1 MKLHSSCFDE
11 PNHEYMHDSDREL
24 AGKITLLAGQIN
36 AATYLFLKMLA
47 EFDRRRGWAKNG
59 IHSCSHWLTLHCSL
73 AIATAH
79 EHLRVAHCLEKLPQ
93 TNEGFESG
101 ELSYSKVRAMTRVAT
116 DDNEAILISAAT
128 NSSASHVEKLVRKY
142 RQVDAD
148 QNPIEPEDEYQ
159 QRKLTAYQN
168 KDGMWIINA
177 KLPQLEGGLVVK
189 ALEEIMR
196 QQDKNSSAQESEEVR
211 VSFSQKRADAISSM
225 SEHFI
230 ATATV
235 DDENGGIQALAG
247 HERCQVVLHLN
258 VDNPNMDYHCISV
271 GNAKRF
277 SSDASLYTVLE
288 DKYGDVLNIGRKT
301 RTISPPL
308 ARALNVR
315 DETCC
320 FPGCCANKY
329 VDFHHVTHWI
339 DGGETNPDNLI
350 KLCRFHHRQLHQGHY
365 SVALQLDDSDKQKWI
380 FKTAT
385 GEVIEPNPRL
395 MQGRNKEFLEAQW
408 PDIDSHTAV
417 SRWRGGTFD
426 YPTILEDLVW
436 CKHQRK
442 PGPSL
447 AITRPG
453 PRAYA

>member
-1 MKLHSSCFDE
+1 MSLNHSCFDE
-11 PNHEYMHDSDREL
+11 PNHEYMHDSDLEL
-24 AGKITLLAGQIN
+24 GGKITLLAGQIN

-47 EFDRRRGWAKNG
+47 EFDRRKGWCKNG
-59 IHSCSHWLTLHCSL
+59 IRSCSHWLTLNCSL
-73 AIATAH
+73 AVATAH
-79 EHLRVAHCLEKLPQ
+79 EHLRVAHCLEKLPK

-101 ELSYSKVRAMTRVAT
+101 VLSYSKVRAMTRVAT
-116 DDNEAILISAAT
+116 DDNEAILISAAA
-128 NSSASHVEKLVRKY
+128 NSSASHVENLVRKY

-148 QNPIEPEDEYQ
+148 QNPIEPKDEYQ

-196 QQDKNSSAQESEEVR
+196 QQDRNSSAEESKEAQENSSAEESEEVR
-211 VSFSQKRADAISSM
+211 ASFSQKRADALSSM

-258 VDNPNMDYHCISV
+258 LDNADTPPNMDYHCISV
-271 GNAKRF
+271 ANAKRF

-288 DKYGDVLNIGRKT
+288 DRYGDVLNIGRKA

-365 SVALQLDDSDKQKWI
+365 SIALQPDDSDKQKWI
-380 FKTAT
+380 FKTAA

-395 MQGRNKEFLEAQW
+395 LQGRNKEFLETQW

-426 YPTILEDLVW
+426 YPTILEDLV
-436 CKHQRK
+436 
-442 PGPSL
+442 L
-447 AITRPG
+447 V
-453 PRAYA
+453 

>member
-1 MKLHSSCFDE
+1 
-11 PNHEYMHDSDREL
+11 
-24 AGKITLLAGQIN
+24 
-36 AATYLFLKMLA
+36 
-47 EFDRRRGWAKNG
+47 
-59 IHSCSHWLTLHCSL
+59 
-73 AIATAH
+73 
-79 EHLRVAHCLEKLPQ
+79 
-93 TNEGFESG
+93 
-101 ELSYSKVRAMTRVAT
+101 
-116 DDNEAILISAAT
+116 
-128 NSSASHVEKLVRKY
+128 VRKY

-148 QNPIEPEDEYQ
+148 QNPIEPKDEYQ
-159 QRKLTAYQN
+159 QRKLIAYQN

-196 QQDKNSSAQESEEVR
+196 QQDRNSSAEESEKAQENFSAEDSEEVR
-211 VSFSQKRADAISSM
+211 ASFSQKRADALSSM

-258 VDNPNMDYHCISV
+258 LDNTDTPPSMDYHCISMA
-271 GNAKRF
+271 NAKRF

-308 ARALNVR
+308 ARALHIR
-315 DETCC
+315 DDTCC

-365 SVALQLDDSDKQKWI
+365 SIALQPDDSDKQRWI
-380 FKTAT
+380 FKTAA
-385 GEVIEPNPRL
+385 GEEIDPNPRL
-395 MQGRNKEFLEAQW
+395 LQGRNKEFLQTQW
-408 PDIDSHTAV
+408 PNIDSQTAV
-417 SRWRGGTFD
+417 SRWRGGVVD
-426 YPTILEDLVW
+426 YPEILKDLFW
-436 CKHQRK
+436 CKQQQMGHHNN
-442 PGPSL
+442 G
-447 AITRPG
+447 
-453 PRAYA
+453 